1 MAVIAYT
8 RVSTEQQAHEG
19 VSMAAQAARINAWA
33 ESMGHSEVKVFQDAG
48 ISASRMDTRPGLLA
62 ALAVL
67 GKGDVLVVYSLS
79 RLARSTRDTLAIA
92 ERMEKVG
99 ADLVSLSERIDTSGA
114 SGKMMFRMLAVLAEF
129 ERELISERTVNAL
142 RHKRLTGFVYG
153 HVPFGYN
160 REGDRLEPAPDEL
173 AVIDRMREMREEG
186 YSLQGLSRWLNK
198 EQVPTKQGGKWY
210 AATVKCV
217 LEREQPNIPATH

>member
-1 MAVIAYT
+1 MAIVGYV
-8 RVSTEQQAHEG
+8 RVSTEQQVRDG
-19 VSMAAQAARINAWA
+19 VSLEAQTARIHAYA
-33 ESMGHSEVKVFQDAG
+33 DSLGIEVKQVFQDAG
-48 ISASRMDTRPGLLA
+48 YSGSRVDTRPGLLA
-62 ALAVL
+62 AMAALN
-67 GKGDVLVVYSLS
+67 KGDILVAYSLS
-79 RLARSTRDTLAIA
+79 RLARNTRDAINLA
-92 ERMEKVG
+92 EKVG
-99 ADLVSLSERIDTSGA
+99 QLGAHLASLMERWDTTGA
-114 SGKMMFRMLAVLAEF
+114 SGALMFRLLASLAEF
-129 ERELISERTVNAL
+129 ERDLTSERTKAAL

-160 REGDRLEPAPDEL
+160 RDGDRLEPALDEL

-217 LEREQPNIPATH
+217 LEREQPNVPAH